1 MCVALNDGTSF
12 NVGHASVSF
21 ILEGL
26 KHSNQNFQE
35 SLTLGMDGEQQ
46 EKVIGLRRKPKNKV
60 NVTFQSA
67 V

>member
-1 MCVALNDGTSF
+1 MPSHSTQSGLTGAVC
-12 NVGHASVSF
+12 VGHTSVSL
-21 ILEGL
+21 IQEGL
-26 KHSNQNFQE
+26 KE

-46 EKVIGLRRKPKNKV
+46 EKVRGLRRKPKNKV